1 MKKYLFF
8 LSLFLFILCLG
19 KVFSEE
25 NLISQATTLNVGKLS
40 FQIPSG
46 FKPEFR
52 GSMYSKRSGFFNS
65 RAECI
70 SIRDSS
76 DYSNKSQ
83 EQVFSSIRENSKKMM
98 FVVNKIEE
106 IDVDGRKVLFVW
118 MNVQGLN
125 AYFFVVG
132 ILYSFIYV
140 NYKKKD
146 YNTAKSFVSD
156 IIRTAK

>member
-1 MKKYLFF
+1 MKKYLF
-8 LSLFLFILCLG
+8 SLFFFLFIFSVG
-19 KVFSEE
+19 IVFSEE
-25 NLISQATTLNVGKLS
+25 NLIAQVTTLQVGKLS

-52 GSMYSKRSGFFNS
+52 GTMYSKRSGLFNS
-65 RAECI
+65 RVECV

-76 DYSNKSQ
+76 NHSNKSK
-83 EQVFSSIRENSKKMM
+83 EQVFASIKENSKKMM
-98 FVVNKIEE
+98 LVVNKIEE
-106 IDVDGRKVLFVW
+106 IDVDGRQVLFVW

-125 AYFFVVG
+125 AYFFEDG
-132 ILYSFIYV
+132 LLYDITYV

-156 IIRTAK
+156 IIRTAR